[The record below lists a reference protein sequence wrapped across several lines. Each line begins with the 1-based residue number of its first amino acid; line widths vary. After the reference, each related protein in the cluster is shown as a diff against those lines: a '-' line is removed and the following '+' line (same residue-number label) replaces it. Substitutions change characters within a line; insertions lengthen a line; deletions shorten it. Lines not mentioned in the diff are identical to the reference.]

1 MYKIYVLSSKNSQLP
16 YEIDG
21 INNDKSKEINW
32 RFIGEVDDYNIARQM
47 IECND
52 CNIMI
57 YGNLYNLTE
66 NPRGNNQEYDFCKIE
81 CASFVHYYDIFNNTN
96 TFKRRIF
103 NMILNEHK
111 VARIVVKEEVLK
123 MIEDFRNGNPILK
136 DCDWEKDGKNYTFK
150 NEFFNKTG
158 RELTEKVIKHTI
170 ISEIRFNNF
179 IDVIYPQWC
188 ETKDDC
194 IEAIKKGHLYWVF
207 HLENIETYDCHAN
220 DINIGDL
227 YVKLEPISGEFYIVK
242 SLHTPDVL
250 DCDGKFTERDMEFV
264 QIYDEFINGKIK

>member
-1 MYKIYVLSSKNSQLP
+1 MYKIYVYPKKNFQLSH
-16 YEIDG
+16 EIEET
-21 INNDKSKEINW
+21 KWK
-32 RFIGEVDDYNIARQM
+32 FIGEIDDYDVARTM
-47 IECND
+47 IEND
-52 CNIMI
+52 KANYMK
-57 YGNLYNLTE
+57 YGKVYNLVH
-66 NPRGNNQEYDFCKIE
+66 NPSGNNKYDFVKIE
-81 CASFVHYYDIFNNTN
+81 NDDFCEYYNICHNDKNYK
-96 TFKRRIF
+96 FKKKII
-103 NMILNEHK
+103 NMNLTEHK

-136 DCDWEKDGKNYTFK
+136 DCDWEEGGKNYTFK

-188 ETKDDC
+188 ETKEDC

-207 HLENIETYDCHAN
+207 HIENLETYDTHAN

-227 YVKLEPISGEFYIVK
+227 YVKLEPLSGEFYIVK
-242 SLHTPDVL
+242 SLHTPDIL
-250 DCDGKFTERDMEFV
+250 DCDGKFTDRDMRFV
-264 QIYDEFINGKIK
+264 QIYDEFVSGKN